1 MSRHRATRILV
12 IEDNG
17 TNRALMVYL
26 LKAFGYTTLEA
37 VDGETGVERARRER
51 PELIICDVHLPTL
64 DGYGVV
70 QELKNDQATRDIPIV
85 AVTVLAM
92 TGDRGRLLSAG
103 FDGHISKPIVPAT
116 FVQEVANFLP
126 AEQRTKIAHPGA
138 AETAPKEESGPGI

>member
-37 VDGETGVERARRER
+37 VDGEAGVERARRER
-51 PELIICDVHLPTL
+51 PELIVCDVHLPTL

-92 TGDRGRLLSAG
+92 SGDHDRLLAAG
-103 FDGHISKPIVPAT
+103 FDGYISKPIAPAT
-116 FVQEVANFLP
+116 FAQEVANFLS
-126 AEQRTKIAHPGA
+126 AEGPTKVARFAPP
-138 AETAPKEESGPGI
+138 ERAPKEEIGPGS